1 MLLQKAVL
9 NRITRNEISV
19 VYRRWRKPTVR
30 SGGTL
35 RTAVGVLNILAVREV
50 RAPDI
55 PRADV
60 VKAGYATKT
69 ELLAELGAR
78 DGTIFRIALE
88 YAGTDPRVALRQRDI
103 LSGAEL
109 DAVSSRLQRLDV
121 RSPAGPWTERLLAAI
136 EGCPNV
142 AARVLATRLGCEKD
156 WLKLQVR
163 KLKNLGLT
171 ISHHPGYT
179 LSQRGQAVLDYLR
192 TAAPDHRRSDPPAVA
207 PDRRPC

>member
-1 MLLQKAVL
+1 MLLRRAVL
-9 NRITRNEISV
+9 NRITRSEISV

-35 RTAVGVLNILAVREV
+35 RTAVGVLNILDVREV

-55 PRADV
+55 PHADV

-69 ELLAELGAR
+69 ELLAGLGAR
-78 DGTIFRIALE
+78 NGTIFRIALE
-88 YAGTDPRVALRQRDI
+88 YAGADPRVALRQRDI
-103 LSGAEL
+103 LSGTEL
-109 DAVSSRLQRLDV
+109 DAVGSRLQRLDV
-121 RSPAGPWTERLLAAI
+121 RSPAGPWTQRLLAAI

-142 AARVLATRLGCEKD
+142 AARVLATRLGYEKD

-179 LSQRGQAVLDYLR
+179 LSGRGQAVLDHLR
-192 TAAPDHRRSDPPAVA
+192 TAAPDHRRSEPPAVA

>member
-1 MLLQKAVL
+1 MLRSSALD
-9 NRITRNEISV
+9 RITRGEISV

-30 SGGTL
+30 TGGTL
-35 RTAVGVLNILAVREV
+35 RTAVGVLNMLDVREV

-55 PRADV
+55 PRTDV
-60 VKAGYATKT
+60 VKASYATKS
-69 ELLAELGAR
+69 ERLAGLGAR

-88 YAGTDPRVALRQRDI
+88 YAGADPRVALRQRDI
-103 LSGAEL
+103 LSDAEL
-109 DAVSSRLQRLDV
+109 NAVSTRLRRLDV
-121 RSPAGPWTERLLAAI
+121 RSPTGPWTERLLAAV

-142 AARVLATRLGCEKD
+142 AARVLTTRLGCEKD

-179 LSQRGQAVLDYLR
+179 LSLRGHTVLDHVR
-192 TAAPDHRRSDPPAVA
+192 EAEPDHRRSNPRAGA